1 MIQRSIEWT
10 ERQLSWSDGRRF
22 ELGEKI
28 AEILFIICAI
38 IILLMFFFQAV
49 FFTGFEVL
57 QGVNPAGWQIA
68 GYDLGYLGY
77 AFTYNLTL
85 ILVLIYFL
93 LRLRY
98 SVSRYLLV
106 FFILIMIFVF
116 LTPWRYFIFSG
127 DLTLGVI
134 DSTTAA
140 LNGINPY
147 LVPVSRHASVEG
159 GFRYALYPFPPMDVL
174 SYGAFYLLL
183 NILSFGLIAQSD
195 PIWYLIANIFFSLVA
210 GIFIYHSI
218 EGYTLDKILFWLA
231 LILPFIYNNSILA
244 FMYFSVAI
252 YFFQTRDDMT
262 GYAGS
267 LFFLALSALSKYY
280 AVLLFFPFLVQKIRE
295 KDWISALVT
304 FLVPAITAL
313 IVCLPF
319 GLWNVIKS
327 TLLFYGTAERALD
340 GTMRG
345 SLLVEVAI
353 FLGLTDFLLPL
364 TLASFA
370 IVFGIATFILR
381 DNNTRLLFVATAS
394 LFILSGIE
402 VCFLP
407 FLALLAVILNRVY
420 VGEYSLI
427 KLGYGKPKTLFE
439 FLPEDYEP
447 PRWLSKLLFWTLLGE
462 KHRKKKF
469 NEKSMNV

>member
-1 MIQRSIEWT
+1 MIQRSIEWV

-28 AEILFIICAI
+28 AEILFIIGAI
-38 IILLMFFFQAV
+38 AILFMLFFQAV

-57 QGVNPAGWQIA
+57 QGVNPGGWQVA
-68 GYDLGYLGY
+68 GYDLGFMGY
-77 AFTYNLTL
+77 AFIYNLTL
-85 ILVLIYFL
+85 FLVLIYFL

-98 SVSRYLLV
+98 SVSKYLLI
-106 FFILIMIFVF
+106 FFILIMVFVF
-116 LTPWRYFIFSG
+116 LTPWRYFIFQG

-140 LNGINPY
+140 LNGVNPY
-147 LVPVSRHASVEG
+147 FVPVSRHAAVEG

-174 SYGAFYLLL
+174 SYGAFYVLF
-183 NILSFGLIAQSD
+183 NILTFGLIAQSD
-195 PIWYLIANIFFSLVA
+195 PLWYMFANIFFSLIA

-218 EGYTLDKILFWLA
+218 EGYPVDKILFWLA

-262 GYAGS
+262 GYS
-267 LFFLALSALSKYY
+267 LSLLFLALSALSKYY
-280 AVLLFFPFLVQKIRE
+280 AVLLFFPLLVQKIRE
-295 KDWISALVT
+295 KEWIPALIT
-304 FLVPAITAL
+304 FLIPAITAL

-327 TLLFYGTAERALD
+327 TLLFYGTSERALD

-345 SLLVEVAI
+345 SLLVEIALL
-353 FLGLTDFLLPL
+353 LGLIDFLLIL

-370 IVFGIATFILR
+370 IVFGIAAFILR
-381 DNNTRLLFVATAS
+381 DNDTRLLFVATAS
-394 LFILSGIE
+394 LFILSGVE

-427 KLGYGKPKTLFE
+427 KSGYGKPKTLFE
-439 FLPEDYEP
+439 FLPKDYEP
-447 PRWLSKLLFWTLLGE
+447 PHWLSKLLFWTSLGE
-462 KHRKKKF
+462 KHRKKSPSD
-469 NEKSMNV
+469 KSMNI